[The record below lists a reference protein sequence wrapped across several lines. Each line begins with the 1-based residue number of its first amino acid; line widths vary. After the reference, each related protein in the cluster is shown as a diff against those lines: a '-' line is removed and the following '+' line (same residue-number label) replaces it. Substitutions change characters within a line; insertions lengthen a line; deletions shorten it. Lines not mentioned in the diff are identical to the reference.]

1 MQRPGL
7 ASSPDTTK
15 DEMTPAEWSVCWQA
29 FTNDASCAVTVI
41 DAQGVVHY
49 MNQFG
54 RDLIGLKAL
63 DTIEG
68 RNLSEFIPGPIH
80 DARMALVSR
89 VLQNGSSIAVLGAIA
104 GLFRRTVYRA
114 LDNTKGHERVLTVCV
129 PLCQPVGLAD
139 LVGPEQVYCEMCLD
153 LGALSTLTEREL
165 QVLRLIG
172 LGLSTHEIA
181 ERLHRSK
188 KTIEC
193 TASRSAPSSARPTA
207 SNSLAWP
214 CAPASLGSTRKP
226 SRTSGAERPSP
237 TATTGRTPTTTAKPR
252 PPPGPARRT
261 ARTGELT

>member
-114 LDNTKGHERVLTVCV
+114 LDKTKEHERVLTVCV

-188 KTIEC
+188 KTIEWH
-193 TASRSAPSSARPTA
+193 RV
-207 SNSLAWP
+207 
-214 CAPASLGSTRKP
+214 SLGSKL
-226 SRTSGAERPSP
+226 S
-237 TATTGRTPTTTAKPR
+237 ATNRVEL
-252 PPPGPARRT
+252 ARMAMR
-261 ARTGELT
+261 AGLTWFDEEAITHIWRRATKSNGNHRADPHDDR

>member
-1 MQRPGL
+1 MQRLGL
-7 ASSPDTTK
+7 ASSPDTTN

-188 KTIEC
+188 KTIEWH
-193 TASRSAPSSARPTA
+193 RV
-207 SNSLAWP
+207 
-214 CAPASLGSTRKP
+214 SLGSKL
-226 SRTSGAERPSP
+226 S
-237 TATTGRTPTTTAKPR
+237 ATNRVEL
-252 PPPGPARRT
+252 ARMAMR
-261 ARTGELT
+261 AGLTWLDEEAITHIWRRATKSNGNHRADPHDDR